1 MSKNKK
7 SNKKRTVSDS
17 MGKINIPHNAMYGA
31 QTQRAINNFP
41 ISDLR
46 FTPDFIYS
54 VVVIK
59 RSGAIVN
66 YKLKL
71 LNKVKKE
78 AIVKACDEIL
88 SGKYNN
94 QFRKCKSRA

>member
-1 MSKNKK
+1 MAKDFRVEK
-7 SNKKRTVSDS
+7 DS
-17 MGKINIPHNAMYGA
+17 MGELNVPIDASWGA

-54 VVVIK
+54 VVAIK

-71 LNKVKKE
+71 LNS
-78 AIVKACDEIL
+78 IFSWIKA
-88 SGKYNN
+88 
-94 QFRKCKSRA
+94 